1 MKDIQTLYQEA
12 IIFATNK
19 HLEQYQ
25 KVPGSNLPYVV
36 HLSNVAMEV
45 LVAALNTPNFNTAF
59 AVQVALLHDTLED
72 TATDFQELENKFGI
86 KIAEAVSALSK
97 NQNLPKDQQMQDS
110 LNRIKEMPIEV
121 WAVKLADRIT
131 NLQPPP
137 SYWDKAKRIKY
148 QQEAQLIY
156 DTLGPGNEY
165 LASRLEIKIKE
176 YDSYLNIEPTN
187 NGIPKKI
194 LYIDMDNVLV
204 DFQSG
209 IEKLD
214 AKTKDN
220 FLDKYDDVPGI
231 FSLMDP
237 MKDAVSSFNLLAN
250 KYDTYILST
259 APWKN
264 PSAWSDKLLWV
275 QKYLG
280 DKAYKRLIISHHKN
294 MNKGHYLIDDREKN
308 GAIKFEGEHIKF
320 GSDKFPDWQ
329 SVLNYL
335 L

>member
-1 MKDIQTLYQEA
+1 MDIQSFYQEA
-12 IIFATNK
+12 LKFASGK
-19 HLEQYQ
+19 HADKGQ
-25 KVPGSNLPYVV
+25 KVPGTKLPYDV
-36 HLSNVAMEV
+36 HISSVAMEIII
-45 LVAALNTPNFNTAF
+45 AGFNTPGFDTAF
-59 AVQVALLHDTLED
+59 AVQVALLHDTIED
-72 TATDFQELENKFGI
+72 TVTDLQELEKLFGSEVA
-86 KIAEAVSALSK
+86 KAVSSLSK
-97 NQNLPKDQQMQDS
+97 TDKLTKDQQMQDS
-110 LNRIKEMPIEV
+110 LNRIKLLPPEV

-137 SYWDKAKRIKY
+137 SHWDKAKRIKY
-148 QQEAQLIY
+148 QKEAQLIY
-156 DTLGPGNEY
+156 DTLGPGNAY
-165 LASRLEIKIKE
+165 LALRLATKIKE
-176 YDSYLNIEPTN
+176 YESYLNIEPTN
-187 NGIPKKI
+187 NCIPKKI

-204 DFQSG
+204 DFPTG

-214 AKTKDN
+214 TKTKDK
-220 FLDKYDDVPGI
+220 FLDNYDEVPGI

-237 MKDAVSSFNLLAN
+237 MKDAIASFSLLAD

-275 QKYLG
+275 QKHIG
-280 DKAYKRLIISHHKN
+280 EKAHKRLIISHHKN

-308 GAIKFEGEHIKF
+308 GAIKFEGELIVF
-320 GSDKFPDWQ
+320 GSDKFPGWQ